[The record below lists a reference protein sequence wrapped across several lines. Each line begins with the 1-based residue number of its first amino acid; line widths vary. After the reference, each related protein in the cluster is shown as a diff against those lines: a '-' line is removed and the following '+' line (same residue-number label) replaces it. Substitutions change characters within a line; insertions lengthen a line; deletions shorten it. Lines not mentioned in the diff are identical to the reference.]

1 MASPTL
7 QGEFNPPVQSRIIF
21 GRGKVATLNEEIAN
35 LGGRRALVL
44 SGKTVAE
51 STGAV
56 NQVAQALGDSCVGI
70 YSGLSQ
76 RAPLASAVAAA
87 AMAVETGADTLVG
100 IGGST
105 VSDASRMIA
114 VMIAEGITSEDQL
127 RALGEEFQGTL
138 SPDLLGKQLPYQVS
152 IPTTLSAGEFNTG
165 GGNVLDDQAG
175 HKIRVR
181 NPALFAHLIV
191 LDPEMTEGTP
201 DWLWLS
207 TGVKAMDHCIERLYS
222 AGNQPAIDAPILS
235 AAELLFRYLPRSRE
249 QDQDL
254 DARLHCLMGA
264 WLSMMGAPNFAMG
277 LSHALGHVIGVKY
290 SVSHGYT
297 SCVTQPYVMEYNRP
311 ASAAKQALLA
321 KAAGLDTD
329 GLSDEAAAA
338 GAAKAVDRFILD
350 LGMPHRLRELEV
362 PREDFPDIAQLTL
375 GDGGCLTNPIPIT
388 NVAQVME
395 VLDAA
400 F

>member
-138 SPDLLGKQLPYQVS
+138 SPDLVGKQLPYQVS

-181 NPALFAHLIV
+181 NPTLFAHLIV

>member
-1 MASPTL
+1 
-7 QGEFNPPVQSRIIF
+7 
-21 GRGKVATLNEEIAN
+21 
-35 LGGRRALVL
+35 
-44 SGKTVAE
+44 
-51 STGAV
+51 
-56 NQVAQALGDSCVGI
+56 
-70 YSGLSQ
+70 
-76 RAPLASAVAAA
+76 
-87 AMAVETGADTLVG
+87 MAVETGADTLVG

-138 SPDLLGKQLPYQVS
+138 SPDLVGKQLPYQVS

-235 AAELLFRYLPRSRE
+235 AAELLFRYLPRSMQ